1 KADIEP
7 FICPDWVTG
16 GETAEAWLAFG
27 GPASRLFE
35 ECCDARAAH
44 PEVAPRSGRMNN
56 RPRPQLES
64 SFDSK
69 WARPSSGSVHTTGS
83 SNHPSNEDPNPN
95 GDPKRRHIVGGA
107 APNLGPNLGPNPHSN
122 GVGPNL
128 GPNLGHHRHR

>member
-1 KADIEP
+1 
-7 FICPDWVTG
+7 
-16 GETAEAWLAFG
+16 
-27 GPASRLFE
+27 
-35 ECCDARAAH
+35 
-44 PEVAPRSGRMNN
+44 MNN

-69 WARPSSGSVHTTGS
+69 WARPSSGSVNTTGS

-107 APNLGPNLGPNPHSN
+107 APNLGPNPHSN

-128 GPNLGHHRHR
+128 GPNPHSNLGPNLGHHRHR